1 MKSQTKTSIQNFY
14 KKPFKKVKFK
24 QETETFPM
32 QNVVAELNMEDF
44 VVCYGMTETS
54 PVTFQVKVTA
64 TVTFQVKKVT
74 STVNFKVKVTN
85 RRIQSEQ
92 FCHFPGK
99 SDQSC
104 HFHCCLLRNDSD
116 QFSHFPRKSD
126 KFVVCYEMIRSYSV
140 AFQVVLLLS
149 KLTK

>member
-1 MKSQTKTSIQNFY
+1 
-14 KKPFKKVKFK
+14 
-24 QETETFPM
+24 M

-85 RRIQSEQ
+85 RRI
-92 FCHFPGK
+92 
-99 SDQSC
+99 
-104 HFHCCLLRNDSD
+104 
-116 QFSHFPRKSD
+116 
-126 KFVVCYEMIRSYSV
+126 
-140 AFQVVLLLS
+140 
-149 KLTK
+149 